1 MPAIDGNDCLKTVTE
16 SCAGLLG
23 GVYVQVR
30 YGVHIGH
37 LEVLLVVEGDTVDHC
52 GQFALYDV
60 IHRVA
65 TWSGGMRQ
73 VL

>member
-1 MPAIDGNDCLKTVTE
+1 MKSKVKKSD
-16 SCAGLLG
+16 
-23 GVYVQVR
+23 VYV
-30 YGVHIGH
+30 GH
-37 LEVLLVVEGDTVDHC
+37 LEVLLVVVGDTVDHC